1 MILYELGGLNG
12 RRYSQFSWRTHMAMA
27 HKGLSA
33 ESRAVPVSDKQAI
46 AFSGQ
51 DKVPILVDGD
61 QVIAD
66 SWAIAEHL
74 ERRYA
79 DRPSLFGGAIGQAL
93 CRFVN
98 AYVDRTLIP
107 KLVPLLM
114 IDVVACVGDED
125 AHHLRQQMEQ
135 VFRRP
140 LEQLAAER
148 DKDILAFRK
157 LLDPARA
164 TLRSQ
169 PFLCGEQP
177 AYADHILFSLF
188 QWARIVSRFEVLE
201 PSDRLAA
208 WREAM
213 LDRHDG
219 LARKEP
225 ARSDAT
231 PGHRGG

>member
-1 MILYELGGLNG
+1 MALILYELGGLDG
-12 RRYSQFSWRTHMAMA
+12 RRYSQFSWRTHMAIA
-27 HKGLSA
+27 HKGLDA
-33 ESRAVPVSDKQAI
+33 ESRAVPISDKPAI

-61 QVIAD
+61 QVIHD

-79 DRPSLFGGAIGQAL
+79 DRPSLFGGPVGHGL

-114 IDVVACVGDED
+114 VDVVACVGSDD
-125 AHHLRQQMEQ
+125 AGHLRAQMEE

-169 PFLCGEQP
+169 PFLSGEQP

-201 PSDRLAA
+201 ASDRLVA

-213 LDRHDG
+213 LDLYDG

-225 ARSDAT
+225 ARADPM
-231 PGHRGG
+231 PGP